1 MMEGKRKRSSKKN
14 KLAHMIQRKKLKE
27 KKMKKKEN
35 WKTRKQSPVRVSRRK
50 FLKRRQGD
58 GLTDL
63 GGEENEA

>member
-50 FLKRRQGD
+50 FSKRRLNA
-58 GLTDL
+58 GLTRR
-63 GGEENEA
+63 GRE